1 MIELRHLRYF
11 VVLAEE
17 LHFGRAARQLHLAQP
32 GLSQQI
38 KALESELG
46 VLLLARSRRRVE
58 LTPAGRTL
66 LEEGRRALTQVERA
80 ANLSRRVAAGEIGPL
95 VIGST
100 ESAAWDL
107 LPELI
112 SEYRKRYGN
121 VHLTVREMTSPM
133 QVAALRNG
141 EIDVGLLRPIVD
153 TAGLAVRVLRKEKVV
168 LLVPETHRL
177 ARRTTIPL
185 RVLAGEP
192 MIVHSASRPGW
203 SDFIIGLCRNAGF
216 EPQISQEAS
225 NSTTAASFVA
235 AGLGFTMVPESLKGL
250 VRPRIVCRPIADP
263 APTTQIIMV
272 YCAETAPPTLA
283 GLLDVAHDL
292 YPSCRPRRNPAVP

>member
-1 MIELRHLRYF
+1 MIALRHLKYF
-11 VVLAEE
+11 VALAEE
-17 LHFGRAARQLHLAQP
+17 LHFGRAAQRLHLAQP

-80 ANLSRRVAAGEIGPL
+80 ANLTRRVAAGEIGPL
-95 VIGST
+95 TIGST
-100 ESAAWDL
+100 ESAAWGL

-112 SEYRKRYGN
+112 DEYRKRYGS

-133 QVAALRNG
+133 QVAALRSG
-141 EIDVGLLRPIVD
+141 EIDVGLLRPTVD
-153 TAGLAVRVLRKEKVV
+153 TAGLAVTVLREEKVV
-168 LLVPETHRL
+168 LLLPETHRL
-177 ARRTTIPL
+177 ARRRTIPL
-185 RVLAGEP
+185 KILAGEP
-192 MIVHSASRPGW
+192 MIVHSSSRPGW
-203 SDFIIGLCRNAGF
+203 SDFIIGLCRSAGF

-250 VRPRIVCRPIADP
+250 VRPRIVWRPIANP
-263 APTTQIIMV
+263 APKTQIIMV
-272 YCAETAPPTLA
+272 YCPENAPPTLA
-283 GLLDVAHDL
+283 GLLAVARDL
-292 YPSCRPRRNPAVP
+292 YPPRRPKHNPAVL